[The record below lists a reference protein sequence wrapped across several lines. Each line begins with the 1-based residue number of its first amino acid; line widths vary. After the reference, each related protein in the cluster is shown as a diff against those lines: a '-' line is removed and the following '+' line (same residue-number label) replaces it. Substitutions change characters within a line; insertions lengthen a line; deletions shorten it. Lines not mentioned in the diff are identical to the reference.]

1 MQLAPLLV
9 ERPDT
14 ETVRRLAD
22 ASGQRGNTISV
33 QLHRM
38 RKRLRQLVRLE
49 LMQTVGNREALE
61 EELRQLRIVLDEGA

>member
-1 MQLAPLLV
+1 L
-9 ERPDT
+9 RT
-14 ETVRRLAD
+14 FAD
-22 ASGQRGNTISV
+22 ASGQRGNTVAV

-61 EELRQLRIVLDEGA
+61 EELQQLRLVLDEGA